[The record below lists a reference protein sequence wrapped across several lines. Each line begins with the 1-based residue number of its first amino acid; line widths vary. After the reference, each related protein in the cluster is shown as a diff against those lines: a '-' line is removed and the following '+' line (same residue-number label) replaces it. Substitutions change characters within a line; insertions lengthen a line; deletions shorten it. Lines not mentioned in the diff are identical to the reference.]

1 MSSIQETTR
10 TLLALAKGDR
20 AAVNKLFPNVYDEL
34 RALAERFMQQERPDH
49 TLQPTALVNEAYLR
63 MIDQTRVDW
72 RGKAHFMAV
81 AAEMM
86 RRVLVDAARRRATE
100 KRGGDRCRITLH
112 EDLAAAEERN
122 EVDLLALDRVLDE
135 LSKLS
140 RRQARVVELRYFA
153 GMSVK
158 EVAVVLNV
166 SERTVKGD
174 WRFAK
179 AWLRQRIER

>member
-1 MSSIQETTR
+1 MSSIQEATQ
-10 TLLALAKGDR
+10 TLLAVAQGQGAAAK
-20 AAVNKLFPNVYDEL
+20 KLLPQVYDEL
-34 RALAERFMQQERPDH
+34 RALARRFMQQERPDH

-86 RRVLVDAARRRATE
+86 RRILVDAARGRATE

-112 EDLAAAEERN
+112 EGMAEAADAH
-122 EVDLLALDRVLDE
+122 EVDLLVLDRVLDE
-135 LSKLS
+135 LARLS

-158 EVAVVLNV
+158 EVAVALSV